1 MGMNVS
7 LPPEYEQYVRQKVES
22 EGYASASEV
31 FRESLRLLRER
42 DMQLLEALRA
52 DVEAGL
58 KSLRQGKGRVLDDAT
73 LDRVIVKGRK
83 LLRR

>member
-7 LPPEYEQYVRQKVES
+7 LPPEYEQYVRQKVEN

-42 DMQLLEALRA
+42 DMQALESLRA
-52 DVEAGL
+52 DVQAGV
-58 KSLRQGKGRVLDDAT
+58 KSLREGKGGPLDEAAF
-73 LDRVIVKGRK
+73 DRVVSKGRK

>member
-1 MGMNVS
+1 MNVS
-7 LPPEYEQYVRQKVES
+7 LPPEYERYVRQKVES

-52 DVEAGL
+52 DVQAGI
-58 KSLRQGKGRVLDDAT
+58 KSLRGGRGRVLDEAT
-73 LDRVIVKGRK
+73 LERVVAKGRK

>member
-7 LPPEYEQYVRQKVES
+7 LPPEYENYVRQKVES

-42 DMQLLEALRA
+42 DMQVLEALRA
-52 DVEAGL
+52 DIQAGL
-58 KSLRQGKGRVLDDAT
+58 KSLDRGRGSVMDKAALDQ
-73 LDRVIVKGRK
+73 VISKGRK

>member
-7 LPPEYEQYVRQKVES
+7 LPPEYENYVRQKVES

-42 DMQLLEALRA
+42 DMQLLQALRA
-52 DVEAGL
+52 DIQAGL
-58 KSLRQGKGRVLDDAT
+58 KSLDRGKGGVMDKAALDQ
-73 LDRVIVKGRK
+73 VISKGRK

>member
-1 MGMNVS
+1 MRVS
-7 LPPEYEQYVRQKVES
+7 LPPEYESYVRQKVEN

-31 FRESLRLLRER
+31 FCESLRLLRER

-52 DVEAGL
+52 DIQTGL
-58 KSLRQGKGRVLDDAT
+58 KSLNRGRGSVMDKAAR
-73 LDRVIVKGRK
+73 DRVISRGRK